1 MAKSH
6 GVDQVRKDLTEQ
18 DAAATRAMRAY
29 WVAFA
34 KSGVPEVA
42 GQPEWP
48 TYNPQLDV
56 IMDFTNAGP
65 VVGPDPGGPGWIW
78 PKGSTRPMRQCRANA
93 VSAVKG
99 RGPGPRKRLAPP
111 WGFL

>member
-1 MAKSH
+1 MH
-6 GVDQVRKDLTEQ
+6 
-18 DAAATRAMRAY
+18 AY

-34 KSGVPEVA
+34 KSGAPEVG

-65 VVGPDPGGPGWIW
+65 VVGPDAW
-78 PKGSTRPMRQCRANA
+78 RVRLDLAERFNA
-93 VSAVKG
+93 
-99 RGPGPRKRLAPP
+99 P
-111 WGFL
+111 